1 MISVNEDYFMKYLK
15 NELTEDETRQLVAW
29 LRDNKENQKFLFSL
43 KDSYL
48 YLNYEK
54 DKKEANTEH
63 EWKKFSERTG
73 LAPKSAPLG
82 KPFTL
87 KQVWSSAAIIL
98 LCILSGWIAGTI
110 YTRLNMP
117 QGLVT

>member
-82 KPFTL
+82 KPL
-87 KQVWSSAAIIL
+87 
-98 LCILSGWIAGTI
+98 
-110 YTRLNMP
+110 P
-117 QGLVT
+117 